1 MTDLLDVGIYAA
13 GSTVLDST
21 TLIAS
26 LDRRQGNTWMVELN
40 TPGTGQFTIH
50 LDDPV
55 KVANPTLLDDGNIV
69 VVTRLSDGW
78 VEKTW
83 KIEARTP
90 VPIGPGEKAGRL
102 VTVSGRGLE
111 ADAEK
116 ALVWP
121 YVFAQATTSDVRI
134 FGFASPEPLSASGDS
149 STWIAPLGVRQDAG
163 ALARIGNPKGW
174 TDHAAQWV
182 SPGNPSI
189 TAPIGRFYFR
199 CEFTLTD
206 DALVLIEATFDNAG
220 ELWIDG
226 ERIIIGNSLWEN
238 YPFSRVESAGT
249 HVIGGYVD
257 NVPIIPAGLN
267 NPTAVLFT
275 VNELDAN
282 GDPTSTNFVR
292 STPSSTIVTSGTPG
306 WTIGA
311 ILIQLFTEAIDR
323 GVTSVQGIT
332 FGFSKTVDSNGD
344 PWDVTDE
351 LPLKIGDDL
360 GKVIDQATELA
371 CDVWMDGFVLQA
383 APRRGT
389 DRTGTVEFAAGDNI
403 IVSAPTFRAGGK
415 VNAALISYNSRWLEV
430 TDPATIGDYRAEV
443 FLQLGSVESATQ
455 AVKMAL
461 ASFVETSTP
470 EITIPIQISSA
481 KGPLPGGDFFLGD
494 TTTGPGLDEI
504 PAPLRV
510 MAWTGS
516 ENEGEIRYDVACYP
530 EG

>member
-1 MTDLLDVGIYAA
+1 MSALLDISIYAA
-13 GSTVLDST
+13 GSTVLDGT

-26 LDRRQGNTWMVELN
+26 LERWLGNTWMDELN

-55 KVANPTLLDDGNIV
+55 LVAHPTLLNDGNIV
-69 VVTRLSDGW
+69 VVTRLADGW

-90 VPIGPGEKAGRL
+90 VRTGPEEKAGR
-102 VTVSGRGLE
+102 VTTVSGRGLV
-111 ADAEK
+111 AAAEK
-116 ALVWP
+116 AVVWP
-121 YVFAQATTSDVRI
+121 YLMAQATTSDVRI
-134 FGFASPEPLSASGDS
+134 FGFASPEPLSASGDT

-163 ALARIGNPKGW
+163 ALARIGFPRPW

-182 SPGNPSI
+182 SPGNPSV

-199 CEFTLTD
+199 ASFTLASD
-206 DALVLIEATFDNAG
+206 QLVLIEATFDNEG

-226 ERIIIGNSLWEN
+226 ERVITGNSLWQN

-249 HVIGGYVD
+249 HVIAGFCD

-275 VNELDAN
+275 VYVLDAN
-282 GDPTSTNFVR
+282 GNRTSTNVIR
-292 STPSSTIVTSGTPG
+292 STPASTIVTSGTPG
-306 WTIGA
+306 WTMGA
-311 ILIQLFTEAIDR
+311 ILIQLFTEAQTR
-323 GVTSVQGIT
+323 GVTALQGMT
-332 FGFSKTVDSNGD
+332 FGFTKSLDSNGD

-360 GKVIDQATELA
+360 SKVLDQASELA
-371 CDVWMDGFVLQA
+371 CDVWMEGVQLHA

-403 IVSAPTFRAGGK
+403 LVSAPTFRAGGM
-415 VNAALISYNSRWLEV
+415 VNAALISYNNRWIEV

-443 FLQLGSVESATQ
+443 YLQLGNVESSAQ

-461 ASFVETSTP
+461 SSFVETSTP

-481 KGPLPGGDFFLGD
+481 KGPLPGVDFFVGD
-494 TTTGPGLDEI
+494 DVTGPGLDEA

-510 MAWTGS
+510 MSVTGT